1 MGNVVAVI
9 CEGMMKRLGE
19 SKPELTGNGVL
30 VKAAGGDKMNE
41 ETNIDKPV
49 DFSLMGAGVLIACSF
64 FIFGSL
70 AHKFLGIPGPVLM
83 IVAAT
88 LVKSLQLMPKK
99 MEQGSYHLYKFI
111 SSSLTWPLEEALKT
125 HKEKQGKLGVHSKV
139 EVQSAKDLSLAYS
152 PGVAEPCLEI
162 AEDAEKIYDYT
173 MKGNLVGVVS
183 NGTAVL
189 GLGNIGAGASMP
201 VMEGKALLFKSFAN
215 VDAFPIC
222 LNTEDPDK
230 VVETVKLL
238 EPTFG
243 GINLEDIAAPY
254 CFEIEE
260 RLKQACNIPIFHD
273 DQHGTAIV
281 TAAGLLNALRLA
293 NKKLEDIKV
302 VANGAG
308 AAGVAIVKLLLNM
321 GVQDVI
327 LCDTKGIIYE
337 GRPVGMNSFK
347 EEMARMTNKNQQEGT
362 LADAL
367 VAAVYAIAGLIDETD
382 IHADYVIPNPF
393 DKRVAAH
400 VAAAVAKAAM
410 DSGVARKPIDVEG
423 LRNKMLQTNEVPEL
437 VTTK

>member
-1 MGNVVAVI
+1 M
-9 CEGMMKRLGE
+9 
-19 SKPELTGNGVL
+19 
-30 VKAAGGDKMNE
+30 
-41 ETNIDKPV
+41 
-49 DFSLMGAGVLIACSF
+49 
-64 FIFGSL
+64 
-70 AHKFLGIPGPVLM
+70 
-83 IVAAT
+83 T
-88 LVKSLQLMPKK
+88 LR
-99 MEQGSYHLYKFI
+99 
-111 SSSLTWPLEEALKT
+111 EEALKM

-162 AEDAEKIYDYT
+162 ADDAEKIYDYT

-189 GLGNIGAGASMP
+189 GLGNIGEGASMP

-222 LNTEDPDK
+222 LDTEDPDK
-230 VVETVKLL
+230 IVETVKLL

-260 RLKQACNIPIFHD
+260 RLKKACNIPIFHD

-308 AAGVAIVKLLLNM
+308 AAGVAIVKLLLSM
-321 GVQDVI
+321 GVRDVI

-337 GRPVGMNSFK
+337 GRPVGMNPFK
-347 EEMARMTNKNQQEGT
+347 KEMARMTNKHQQEGT

-367 VAAVYAIAGLIDETD
+367 VNADVFVGVSAAGAVTQEMVRSMNEDPIIFAMANPVPEIMPEEAKEAGALVIGTGRSDFPNQVNNVLAFPGIFRGALDVQAKEINEEMKVAAVYAIAGLINETN
-382 IHADYVIPNPF
+382 IHADYVIPDPF

-410 DSGVARKPIDVEG
+410 DSGVARKQIDVEA
-423 LRNKMLQTNEVPEL
+423 LRSKMLQTNEVPEL